1 MTADWSEVAR
11 GAAADAGGLD
21 VTLLGSFLDT
31 VAEVSESGRRLR
43 RAELKGYAERG
54 SAAALAGVPLRALI
68 DLYLS
73 ACWRLWSELPAVTS
87 GDADAVR
94 AAGLGVLRA
103 ADDGVAA
110 LAEGFQHARNDLAR
124 SQESARR
131 EIIDALLAGGPAAV
145 AVLGRSADLG
155 LDLTSPHAVL
165 VARREDGSFAD
176 AAAASIPR
184 RLERA
189 LRGRHGDAQPLVAVR
204 DDALI
209 CVVAAPDRAAVAFVT
224 DRLTTVL
231 NEVLPGTESAP
242 NWGAA
247 AGRSLRGAEGVRVS
261 YEQALEALDLA
272 RVLRLRANVVDAADL
287 VVHRVLL
294 RDRQAAEELVTTVL
308 GPLTAARGG
317 PAVLLETLEA
327 YYEAGGVSTEAARRL
342 HLSVRAVTYRLTR
355 AAELLGRDPTDP
367 AARFELHAAVL
378 AARLLRWPEETLGS
392 G

>member
-1 MTADWSEVAR
+1 MAEDWSQVAH

-21 VTLLGSFLDT
+21 VALLGSFLET
-31 VAEVSESGRRLR
+31 VAEVSRSGRRLR
-43 RAELKGYAERG
+43 RAELKSYAQRG
-54 SAAALAGVPLRALI
+54 SEAALAGVPLRALI

-73 ACWRLWSELPAVTS
+73 ACWRLWGELPAVAST
-87 GDADAVR
+87 DADVVR

-131 EIIDALLAGGPAAV
+131 EILDALLAGGPTAV
-145 AVLGRSADLG
+145 AALGRAADLG
-155 LDLTSPHAVL
+155 LDLTSPHAVF
-165 VARREDGSFAD
+165 VARRQAGSFGD
-176 AAAASIPR
+176 AAVAAVPR

-209 CVVAAPDRAAVAFVT
+209 CIVAAPDRAAVAFVT

-231 NEVLPGTESAP
+231 GEVLPATADAP
-242 NWGAA
+242 RWRAA

-261 YEQALEALDLA
+261 YSQALEALDLA
-272 RVLRLRANVVDAADL
+272 GVLRLRANVVDAADL

-294 RDRQAAEELVTTVL
+294 RDRQAAEELVATTL
-308 GPLTAARGG
+308 GPLADARGG
-317 PAVLLETLEA
+317 AAVLLETLEA
-327 YYEAGGVSTEAARRL
+327 YYDAGGVATEAARRL
-342 HLSVRAVTYRLTR
+342 HLSVRAVTYRLAR
-355 AAELLGRDPTDP
+355 VAELLGRDPTDP
-367 AARFELHAAVL
+367 AGRFELHAAVL
-378 AARLLRWPEETLGS
+378 AARLLRWPDEPLAAP
-392 G
+392 